1 VRFQAGPSPAACRYC
16 GWLNEGGVCRRCQA
30 VKERLIVD
38 GITEDDQI
46 LRGIQRVLVAA
57 DRKRLA
63 EAETAEAKQKRT
75 TNRLRAQKRWGQV
88 AA

>member
-1 VRFQAGPSPAACRYC
+1 VRFQAAPIPAACRYC
-16 GWLNEGGVCRRCQA
+16 GELNEGVVCRRCQA

-46 LRGIQRVLVAA
+46 LRGIQRILAAA

-63 EAETAEAKQKRT
+63 EAETAEARQKRMA
-75 TNRLRAQKRWGQV
+75 NRRRAQSRGTV